1 MQYVTNEWFGCT
13 DWDAVEAI
21 SPLLHKLID
30 RAPQHVPALAKA
42 LVRLH
47 GIDLSAAPAAP
58 NSEANFHARIQT
70 NLNMTGLQYLY
81 NGPCYNG
88 FLNRRFDKLLKLA
101 RTAGDP
107 DRGEIIRLLLASADP
122 GTHVH
127 ASLTCARILL
137 DPNKNDTEKMPLLWC
152 TPNARQ
158 LLTEWSLAKTWQVY
172 L

>member
-1 MQYVTNEWFGCT
+1 MRWR
-13 DWDAVEAI
+13 
-21 SPLLHKLID
+21 PLPRCLHTLID

-58 NSEANFHARIQT
+58 NSEANFHEWIQT

-81 NGPCYNG
+81 TSPCYG
-88 FLNRRFDKLLKLA
+88 VLNRRFDKLLKLA

-107 DRGEIIRLLLASADP
+107 FRGEIIRLLLGSAEP
-122 GTHVH
+122 GSHAH
-127 ASLTCARILL
+127 ASLTFAQNML

-152 TPNARQ
+152 TPNARE
-158 LLTEWSLAKTWQVY
+158 LLTEWSVEKHWHIY

>member
-1 MQYVTNEWFGCT
+1 MPQKEFVKYVAKECFGCT

-58 NSEANFHARIQT
+58 NSEANFHTWIQT

-81 NGPCYNG
+81 NSPCYNG
-88 FLNRRFDKLLKLA
+88 FLNRRFDKLLRGPLHEDIDI
-101 RTAGDP
+101 RPEDP
-107 DRGEIIRLLLASADP
+107 
-122 GTHVH
+122 H
-127 ASLTCARILL
+127 AWATVLGLH
-137 DPNKNDTEKMPLLWC
+137 
-152 TPNARQ
+152 
-158 LLTEWSLAKTWQVY
+158 KT
-172 L
+172 